1 MSSPEHQTVTV
12 DIDQNPYL
20 AAGSGTV
27 DAIVTISVGI
37 GAHPD
42 PETTLRLWIPAG
54 ARAVV
59 IRQVAPEFVDL
70 TATAVESGTQLTD
83 YHLAAWG
90 AEDRDYHIEVEVE
103 PAAVGREKLA
113 ARVSV
118 LIGGEVRCE
127 GKILAIWTDDTSLS
141 ARVNPRVAHYTGQSE
156 LAQAIHDGLAAREQG
171 DLEVATTKLRRALAL
186 AEESG
191 DRGTADLLRRVVDVD
206 KQTGTI
212 RLRPNVAP
220 ADRTALEARSTRTMR
235 VRKES

>member
-1 MSSPEHQTVTV
+1 MSSAEHQTVTV
-12 DIDQNPYL
+12 DIDQNPHL

-27 DAIVTISVGI
+27 DAIVTIGVAAAAQSNAEI
-37 GAHPD
+37 
-42 PETTLRLWIPAG
+42 TLRLWIPAG
-54 ARAVV
+54 ARVV
-59 IRQVAPEFVDL
+59 VVRQVAPEFVDL
-70 TATAVESGTQLTD
+70 TGGGEESGNQVSE
-83 YHLAAWG
+83 YPLAAWG
-90 AEDRDYHIEVEVE
+90 PEERDYHIEVEVE

-118 LIGGEVRCE
+118 LIDGEVRCE
-127 GKILAIWTDDTSLS
+127 GKILAIWTDDTSLF

-171 DLEVATTKLRRALAL
+171 DVEVATTKLRRALAL

-212 RLRPNVAP
+212 RLRPNLAP

>member
-1 MSSPEHQTVTV
+1 MSCAEHPEVSV
-12 DIDQNPYL
+12 DIDQNPHL
-20 AAGSGTV
+20 DADSGTV
-27 DAIVTISVGI
+27 DAIVTIG
-37 GAHPD
+37 GAPAAEGN
-42 PETTLRLWIPAG
+42 PALRLWIPAG
-54 ARAVV
+54 ARVV
-59 IRQVAPEFVDL
+59 FVRQVAPEFDDL
-70 TATAVESGTQLTD
+70 TARGVESGNRLSDYPLT
-83 YHLAAWG
+83 AWTP
-90 AEDRDYHIEVEVE
+90 ENRDYHIEVEVE

-118 LIGGEVRCE
+118 IVDGEIRGE

-156 LAQAIHDGLAAREQG
+156 LAQAIQDGLVAREKG
-171 DLEVATTKLRRALAL
+171 DVEVATTKLKRALAL

-191 DRGTADLLRRVVDVD
+191 DHPTADLLRRFVDVD

-235 VRKES
+235 VRKER